1 MEEEKTPTAAPA
13 AAVAVD
19 PKAAKK
25 KQGQPSASEEGASPY
40 PQMALAQDIHKLT
53 VHGVPGVDAAFQAK
67 VFDKIATELENPS
80 LYRLLQ
86 TSLGGGGRL
95 SEADLKDLDDK
106 HTKHMED
113 LEAKVE
119 DAKENAG
126 DMEVMDARVGVA
138 RFAAKS
144 LTKDQALEAYKKLL
158 DLPKVSSGKKI
169 DAMMESSRVASFY
182 GDQKK
187 SAEFIE
193 NVSVWKAVSP
203 SMVPF
208 R

>member
-1 MEEEKTPTAAPA
+1 MEEEKTPDTAAPA
-13 AAVAVD
+13 V
-19 PKAAKK
+19 AAKPTK

-40 PQMALAQDIHKLT
+40 PKMALAQDIHKLT
-53 VHGVPGVDAAFQAK
+53 GKAPGVDAAFQEK
-67 VFDKIATELENPS
+67 VFEQIATELENPG
-80 LYRLLQ
+80 LYKLLK
-86 TSLGGGGRL
+86 TTLGGTGGTL
-95 SEADLKDLDDK
+95 SEAALKEMEDK
-106 HTKHMED
+106 HTKHMEE

-126 DMEVMDARVGVA
+126 DMEVLQARIQIA

-144 LTKDQALEAYKKLL
+144 LTKDQTLEAYKKLL
-158 DLPKVSSGKKI
+158 DLPKISSGKRI

-193 NVSVWKAVSP
+193 SVSRLC
-203 SMVPF
+203 M
-208 R
+208 